1 LRLEP
6 FLAALAAAR
15 TDGHAV
21 GEWSVYVSESRG
33 LSLGIKDREAGNA
46 HVPLELSE
54 SCGARYRL
62 VWDDGKMSRG
72 FVERRLLEA
81 DPARALAHARAAAF
95 DDPDAAYV
103 AGPAAFAEVELHD
116 ARAAALARGE
126 VKLLVSRLES
136 VRRRVAEHGFRTWSG
151 AFHAGDGRSRVV
163 SSAGLDADS
172 EGTSAG
178 WHVSFNGEIGDGFSA
193 RAPEGDDE
201 FEARLDRLARTA
213 ELLERPVEPPDAGV
227 HPVILHP
234 HVVESYVLG
243 TLLENLGGS
252 TVAHGEGH
260 FRREQFGSDRPVLRE
275 DLGLRIDP
283 LQPRKRGSYRY
294 TTEGVPAAPCV
305 FIEGGRL
312 VQPVLDLKYAR
323 RLGLRPTPLPAGADT
338 LHLEGS
344 ARLGFDEA
352 LARASGGALVLSV
365 LGTHTQDHAS
375 GDFSLS
381 APQAL
386 VVTADGLAGRMR
398 GTLAGN
404 LFDLLSSDELQFV
417 DVEGEHTPGLLV
429 TCRLD
434 PQ

>member
-1 LRLEP
+1 
-6 FLAALAAAR
+6 
-15 TDGHAV
+15 
-21 GEWSVYVSESRG
+21 
-33 LSLGIKDREAGNA
+33 
-46 HVPLELSE
+46 
-54 SCGARYRL
+54 
-62 VWDDGKMSRG
+62 MSRG
-72 FVERRLLEA
+72 YVERRLLEA
-81 DPARALAHARAAAF
+81 DPAGALEHARAAAY

-103 AGPAAFAEVELHD
+103 AGPAAFPAVELHD

-126 VKLLVSRLES
+126 AELLVSRLET
-136 VRRRVAEHGFRTWSG
+136 VRRCVAERGFRTWSG
-151 AFHAGDGRSRVV
+151 SFHASDGRSRVV

-172 EGTSAG
+172 EGTSTG
-178 WHVSFNGEIGDGFSA
+178 WHVSFNGEIGDGFAA
-193 RAPEGDDE
+193 RSPEDDDA
-201 FEARLDRLARTA
+201 FGSRLDRLARTA
-213 ELLERPVEPPDAGV
+213 ELLERPVEPPDAGI

-243 TLLENLGGS
+243 TLLDNLGGS

-260 FRREQFGSDRPVLRE
+260 FRREQFGSDSPVLRE

-283 LQPRKRGSYRY
+283 LQPLKRGSYRY

-323 RLGLRPTPLPAGADT
+323 RLGLRPTPLPSSSDT

-344 ARLGFDEA
+344 PRLGFGEA
-352 LARASGGALVLSV
+352 LARASGGALILSV
-365 LGTHTQDHAS
+365 LGTHTQDRAS

-386 VVTADGLAGRMR
+386 VVRSDALAGRMR

-404 LFDLLSSDELQFV
+404 LFDLLASDDLHFV
-417 DVEGEHTPGLLV
+417 DVEGEHTPGLLAS
-429 TCRLD
+429 CRLD